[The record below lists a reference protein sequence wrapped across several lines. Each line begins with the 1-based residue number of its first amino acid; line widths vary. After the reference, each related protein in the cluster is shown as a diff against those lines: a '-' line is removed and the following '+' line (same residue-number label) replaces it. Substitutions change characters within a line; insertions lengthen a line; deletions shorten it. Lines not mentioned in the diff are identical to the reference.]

1 MSTLPAPSTAGPAVR
16 AKRVAIATVAVI
28 VLAVVAVT
36 PSADLGGGSDTRIPH
51 VGKAA
56 S

>member
-1 MSTLPAPSTAGPAVR
+1 MR
-16 AKRVAIATVAVI
+16 ARRIAIAALAVI

-36 PSADLGGGSDTRIPH
+36 PSADLGGGSDTRTPH

>member
-1 MSTLPAPSTAGPAVR
+1 MSTLPASPTAGPAVR
-16 AKRVAIATVAVI
+16 ARRIAIAIAVA
-28 VLAVVAVT
+28 AVT
-36 PSADLGGGSDTRIPH
+36 ASADLGGGSATRIRH

>member
-1 MSTLPAPSTAGPAVR
+1 MSTLPAPHTAGPAVR
-16 AKRVAIATVAVI
+16 ARRIAIAALAVI

-36 PSADLGGGSDTRIPH
+36 PSADLDGGSDTRIPH

>member
-1 MSTLPAPSTAGPAVR
+1 MSTLPAPPTAGPAVR
-16 AKRVAIATVAVI
+16 ARRIAIAALAVI

-36 PSADLGGGSDTRIPH
+36 PSADLGGGSDTHIPH
-51 VGKAA
+51 IGKAA

>member
-1 MSTLPAPSTAGPAVR
+1 MSTLPAPPTAGPAL
-16 AKRVAIATVAVI
+16 AVI

-36 PSADLGGGSDTRIPH
+36 PSADLGGGSDTHIPH